1 MLASAARAAAVAAAG
16 VVGARP
22 GAHHERAAAHLLRHR
37 AAVFCS
43 SDLCASWLVLLF
55 RHTQTKVPR
64 KSSYHSCL
72 DSSELED

>member
-37 AAVFCS
+37 AAILCS
-43 SDLCASWLVLLF
+43 SHLCTSWLV
-55 RHTQTKVPR
+55 
-64 KSSYHSCL
+64 
-72 DSSELED
+72 